1 MCQAIQYRIHL
12 FSIFNSNAC
21 IISSQSDSTVF
32 SSRFDCYIAA
42 KNVSRSFCIV
52 LVNNSCVTTVV
63 VNGYATCIFNVA
75 TIANE
80 ITNRTCF
87 ACIAIFPNCT
97 IRKIEQHFATSAIT
111 IPVTAFASNVNI
123 NRTAGITSPMCT
135 IFNPKVYRTKLTR
148 SYTIT
153 IVISVFAMPVRIFTA
168 ETYTDLAF
176 SAHATISNE
185 VTSNGSFTI
194 ACTDDVT
201 IFIFSNI
208 DIYDTVVLTCKFT
221 IRTNCCP
228 STIYCFDV
236 TATNFNARCY
246 CTNSFISTI
255 FCISYNIHHTIDDNF
270 RFNTVST
277 IHSFDGCTI
286 INTRCM
292 STCNNSSTFTIMNV
306 YFTATICKDCCGLT
320 CTSRF

>member
-1 MCQAIQYRIHL
+1 MCQAIQNRIYL
-12 FSIFNSNAC
+12 FSIFNSDAC
-21 IISSQSDSTVF
+21 IISSQSDCTVF
-32 SSRFDCYIAA
+32 CSRFDCYIAA

-52 LVNNSCVTTVV
+52 LVNNSCITTVV
-63 VNGYATCIFNVA
+63 VNGYTTCIFNVA

-80 ITNRTCF
+80 ITNKTCF
-87 ACIAIFPNCT
+87 TCVT
-97 IRKIEQHFATSAIT
+97 ILPDSTVRKAKKHFIVSTIP
-111 IPVTAFASNVNI
+111 IPVTAFTSNVSI
-123 NRTAGITSPMCT
+123 DRTAGIASPMCT
-135 IFNPKVYRTKLTR
+135 IFNPKIYRTKLTR

-153 IVISVFAMPVRIFTA
+153 NIISVFAMPVGFFPFEANTNLSFG
-168 ETYTDLAF
+168 THT
-176 SAHATISNE
+176 TISYE
-185 VTSNGSFTI
+185 VTSNSGFAVTSTGDI
-194 ACTDDVT
+194 AS
-201 IFIFSNI
+201 FIFGYI
-208 DIYDTVVLTCKFT
+208 DIDNTIVLTCKFT
-221 IRTNCCP
+221 ICTNCRP
-228 STIYCFDV
+228 STISRFDV

-320 CTSRF
+320 CTSCF

>member
-12 FSIFNSNAC
+12 FSIFNGNAC

-32 SSRFDCYIAA
+32 SSRFDCYIATD
-42 KNVSRSFCIV
+42 NVNWCFCIV
-52 LVNNSCVTTVV
+52 FINNSSVATVI

-80 ITNRTCF
+80 ITNQTCF
-87 ACIAIFPNCT
+87 ACIAILPNCT
-97 IRKIEQHFATSAIT
+97 IRKIEQHFATSAIA

-135 IFNPKVYRTKLTR
+135 VFNPKVYRTKLTR

-153 IVISVFAMPVRIFTA
+153 NIISIFAMPEGFFAA
-168 ETYTDLAF
+168 ETYTDLTF
-176 SAHATISNE
+176 RTHATISNE
-185 VTSNGSFTI
+185 VTSNSGFAVTSTCDI
-194 ACTDDVT
+194 AS
-201 IFIFSNI
+201 FIFGYI
-208 DIYDTVVLTCKFT
+208 DIDNTIVLTCKFT

-255 FCISYNIHHTIDDNF
+255 FCISYNINHTIDDNF
-270 RFNTVST
+270 RFNTAST

-320 CTSRF
+320 CTSCF